1 MSENNQINI
10 ENEELK
16 SSNNSDILESEGNK
30 WGNLVEELEK
40 SRKEINDIF

>member
-16 SSNNSDILESEGNK
+16 SSNNSDILESEWNK